1 MPPPPYALPSVRP
14 AQGSL
19 AATESS
25 ASISSII
32 SPEVPAQSQSA
43 VPSETLLEIQAR
55 LQDTQTSLASHVD
68 KIRALETILAEQ
80 EALKREMRVLRDM
93 MESRERDLLLTT
105 AQHAQEADREKDDHA
120 SRKPRSNFDDDD
132 EDDDDDAR
140 SIATV
145 TVGELERI
153 DEEDEDRLE
162 QEDHQHHLEEVEIQD
177 QDIET
182 EEEKHRRREELG
194 RPRTPEPT
202 MAMHAVMLNGSPSH
216 RSLSPT
222 PKERTIP
229 APVDTSEISEQ
240 LSVLSE
246 QVRAVLAVKS
256 ALEAQH
262 ISAQATIQALEKK
275 VDTLEAIV
283 KSTQEQAPGAQSPP
297 PPPIQLSLNE
307 PKESLTEILS
317 EWKKSVQG
325 QWSSVQE
332 EWSQERERLNRA
344 REEFEA
350 EARQVNE
357 GLEKISV
364 LESTVNA
371 VQQTQ
376 TSHGHQLTTLQTWMT
391 RIHEGT
397 TGWFQQHTNGE
408 HIRHDMSSGL
418 VTPPS
423 PPRSRSSD
431 SARYRRRR
439 KSAGTKMVNAGAD
452 EFSSRESSPASSPV
466 RGGSRS
472 RSRERRAMKRMDA
485 TLANDDN
492 YPLSHHVHERAEQ
505 KLVALLK
512 RAVMKEEDEEDD
524 QRMLALA
531 GGIKEYAHMINPE
544 KSLATPDP
552 SVVDRLSLSG
562 SVTSS
567 VDAEEQEDVESE
579 VRKKGVEH
587 EPVRLKLY
595 RGTSS
600 LTKVVLGSNYH
611 GPSRNR
617 CARTKRSSRCR
628 DMAGKTRINQLSPNF
643 FSRSWSYFMHRT

>member
-14 AQGSL
+14 AQAPL

-25 ASISSII
+25 SSISSII
-32 SPEVPAQSQSA
+32 APEVPPQSQPP
-43 VPSETLLEIQAR
+43 VPSETLLEIQSQ
-55 LQDTQTSLASHVD
+55 LHETQSSLASHVD

-93 MESRERDLLLTT
+93 MESRERDLLP
-105 AQHAQEADREKDDHA
+105 AQRAQESDREKDDHA
-120 SRKPRSNFDDDD
+120 LRKPRSNFDDDD

-140 SIATV
+140 SVATV

-153 DEEDEDRLE
+153 DEEDEDHLE
-162 QEDHQHHLEEVEIQD
+162 QENQHHLEEVEIHD
-177 QDIET
+177 QDVET

-202 MAMHAVMLNGSPSH
+202 MGMHAVMLNGSPSH

-222 PKERTIP
+222 PIEKTVP
-229 APVDTSEISEQ
+229 APIDTSEISEQ
-240 LSVLSE
+240 LSALSE

-262 ISAQATIQALEKK
+262 VAAQATIQALEKK
-275 VDTLEAIV
+275 VDSLEAIV
-283 KSTQEQAPGAQSPP
+283 KSTQEQAPGTQSSP

-332 EWSQERERLNRA
+332 EWTQERERLNRA

-350 EARQVNE
+350 KARQVNE

-371 VQQTQ
+371 VQQAQ
-376 TSHGHQLTTLQTWMT
+376 TSQGHQLTTMQTWMT
-391 RIHEGT
+391 RIQEGT

-408 HIRHDMSSGL
+408 PIRHDMSSGL

-439 KSAGTKMVNAGAD
+439 KSPGTKTANGD
-452 EFSSRESSPASSPV
+452 ECSSGESSPASSPV

-472 RSRERRAMKRMDA
+472 RSRERRAMKRMDT
-485 TLANDDN
+485 TLASDDN
-492 YPLSHHVHERAEQ
+492 HPLSHVHAHVHERAEQ

-512 RAVMKEEDEEDD
+512 RAGVKEEDEEDD
-524 QRMLALA
+524 ERMLALA
-531 GGIKEYAHMINPE
+531 GEIKEFMINPE

-567 VDAEEQEDVESE
+567 VDAEEREDIESE
-579 VRKKGVEH
+579 VRKKGVDC
-587 EPVRLKLY
+587 EPVRIRLY
-595 RGTSS
+595 CGTPS
-600 LTKVVLGSNYH
+600 LTNYL
-611 GPSRNR
+611 RFQL
-617 CARTKRSSRCR
+617 SRC
-628 DMAGKTRINQLSPNF
+628 KPQLVS
-643 FSRSWSYFMHRT
+643 SY